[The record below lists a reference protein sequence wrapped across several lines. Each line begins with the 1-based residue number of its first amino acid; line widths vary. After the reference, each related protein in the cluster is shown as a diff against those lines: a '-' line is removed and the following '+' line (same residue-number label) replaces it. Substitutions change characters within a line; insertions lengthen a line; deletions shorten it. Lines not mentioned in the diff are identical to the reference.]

1 MNSLLPFQKI
11 LILPVR
17 TFLSLGAIFALV
29 TAAHVQNLLA
39 QQAPE
44 SVSIRVITTFDYPGT
59 GNSTL
64 PSHINDRGDIVGIY
78 SNPHGVSRGFIRFAN
93 GNFSAPIV
101 EPNDTC
107 NATEGRGINNS
118 RLVCGAYYNGADC
131 TAHGF
136 FLMRNNFSGFD
147 VPGALDTTLSG
158 LNNAGDFAG
167 WFTDSSGITQAF
179 VSLGGD
185 ITPFSVPGASLTR
198 AYQLNSSNQLV
209 GFYDDSSGIEH
220 GYFRDTNGALHFP
233 IDPPGS
239 TDTVLFGNNES
250 NWIVG
255 RYDDG
260 ESTHGLIFVPPNH
273 FFSFDY
279 PGSTFTSFNG
289 INRQGL
295 ICGRYDD
302 SSGIEHGIIAQVTVV
317 RGANETGNE

>member
-1 MNSLLPFQKI
+1 MKTIMNIIYSTFAVFTLPC
-11 LILPVR
+11 
-17 TFLSLGAIFALV
+17 FA
-29 TAAHVQNLLA
+29 LA

-64 PSHINDRGDIVGIY
+64 PSHINDRGDVVGLYITP
-78 SNPHGVSRGFIRFAN
+78 NGATRGFLRFAN
-93 GNFSAPIV
+93 GNLSAPII
-101 EPNDTC
+101 EPNDSC
-107 NATEGRGINNS
+107 YDTEARGINNS
-118 RLVCGAYYNGADC
+118 GLICGVYYNGADC

-136 FLMRNNFSGFD
+136 FLTRPNFNDFD

-158 LNNAGDFAG
+158 LNNVADFAG

-179 VSLGGD
+179 VSLGGT
-185 ITPFSVPGASLTR
+185 IMPFSVPRASVTR

-220 GYFRDTNGALHFP
+220 GYWRDSNGALHFP
-233 IDPPGS
+233 IDPAGS
-239 TDTVLFGNNES
+239 TDTVLFGNNDS

-255 RYDDG
+255 RYEDNVG
-260 ESTHGLIFVPPNH
+260 VTHGLFFVPPNH

-279 PGSTFTSFNG
+279 PGSSFTSFNG

-302 SSGIEHGIIAQVTVV
+302 DSGIEHGIIAQVRGVP
-317 RGANETGNE
+317 GANETGNE